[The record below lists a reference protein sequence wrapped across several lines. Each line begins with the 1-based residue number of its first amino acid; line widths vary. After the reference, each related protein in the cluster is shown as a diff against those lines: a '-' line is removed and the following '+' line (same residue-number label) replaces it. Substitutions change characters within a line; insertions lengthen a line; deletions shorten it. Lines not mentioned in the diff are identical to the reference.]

1 MQTDGMLS
9 SRGILNLKRKSL
21 LKRNLR
27 RKMRMTIEHLIV
39 GATGVGYL
47 VVGVLQWSKGE
58 ISNGMIWTGYAFA
71 QVGLWLNI
79 K

>member
-9 SRGILNLKRKSL
+9 FNGTPSHRRKSL
-21 LKRNLR
+21 LQRNLR
-27 RKMRMTIEHLIV
+27 RIRKMTIEHLIV

-58 ISNGMIWTGYAFA
+58 ISNGMIWSGYAFA
-71 QVGLWLNI
+71 QIGLWLNI

>member
-1 MQTDGMLS
+1 MDTNTSCGFFD
-9 SRGILNLKRKSL
+9 SL
-21 LKRNLR
+21 GKHVRPLALLDVDDF
-27 RKMRMTIEHLIV
+27 MSTEHLIV

>member
-9 SRGILNLKRKSL
+9 FSGISLKRKSL

-27 RKMRMTIEHLIV
+27 RKMRMAIEHLIV